1 MVDGRCGAMKVEE
14 YKKLTRKKSKYGNK
28 RVRFEGMTFDSEG
41 EFHRYLDLLMLQR
54 AGIITDLSRQVKFV
68 LIPSQK
74 DENGKT
80 IEREC
85 SYVADFTYRENGE
98 FIVED
103 YKGHKTDVYK
113 LKKKLMLE
121 KYGYRI
127 RETR

>member
-1 MVDGRCGAMKVEE
+1 MTVKD

-28 RVRFEGMTFDSEG
+28 KVEFEGMTFDSEG

-85 SYVADFTYRENGE
+85 SYMADFTYREDGE

-103 YKGHKTDVYK
+103 FKGHKTDVYK

-127 RETR
+127 KET